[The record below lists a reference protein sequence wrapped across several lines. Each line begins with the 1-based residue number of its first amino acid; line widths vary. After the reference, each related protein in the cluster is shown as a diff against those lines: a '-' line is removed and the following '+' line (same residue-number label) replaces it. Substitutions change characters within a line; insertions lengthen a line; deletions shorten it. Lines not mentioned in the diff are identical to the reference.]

1 MRPCPE
7 QCVRSKV
14 FFLAE
19 CGFGAGTKKAGKLG
33 ELGELGAGSGQR
45 QQVAGT
51 QAGWLI
57 NRVFQHSSQGSY
69 GKLSLRARARTMAMR
84 NWRDGGNAER
94 GASKGPIYL
103 KCQEC

>member
-1 MRPCPE
+1 MRS
-7 QCVRSKV
+7 VKV

-33 ELGELGAGSGQR
+33 ARKLGARRAGSWQ

-51 QAGWLI
+51 QTGWLI
-57 NRVFQHSSQGSY
+57 NRAFQHSSQGNH

-84 NWRDGGNAER
+84 NWRDGRSAER
-94 GASKGPIYL
+94 GPSKGPIYL